1 MALKSIVRS
10 ITIAIEDDETRKV
23 KGFVQADIVAN
34 KAMIHSLIGNKVLFE
49 LTKENIKE
57 ICDQFNV
64 DGISFVMEP
73 NTVALFKKYWP
84 DLHVGASTYISDKLV
99 NWVTINI

>member
-34 KAMIHSLIGNKVLFE
+34 KAMIHSLIGNKVKLLRINFSKRHQLRE
-49 LTKENIKE
+49 LHYSILLIRVTK
-57 ICDQFNV
+57 
-64 DGISFVMEP
+64 
-73 NTVALFKKYWP
+73 A
-84 DLHVGASTYISDKLV
+84 
-99 NWVTINI
+99 